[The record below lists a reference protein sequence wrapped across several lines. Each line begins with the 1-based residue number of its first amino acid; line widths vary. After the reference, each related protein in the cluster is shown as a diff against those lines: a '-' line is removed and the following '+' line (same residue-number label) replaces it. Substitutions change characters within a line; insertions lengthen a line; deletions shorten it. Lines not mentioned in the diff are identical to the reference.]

1 MMGRLIKAEFLK
13 LSKSLGYKILLLCTF
28 GYSVMI
34 GLFAMDVETGRPDG
48 VTAYLSV
55 LSDAGM
61 YMSLAAI
68 FAAIFVCN
76 EFSNRTFGMSLF
88 SGCPRWR
95 VLLSKVIVFL
105 IGFMPVVFLEP
116 LMSGI
121 VVSINKGFGDL
132 DTGIWI
138 DLLQATFL
146 FILGSVAIGG
156 FSFMLAVIIKN
167 IVGTI
172 GAGLG
177 LVLGMQMLGI
187 IPQTTALAKLTL
199 MYQVGLLPQPES
211 TGMFIAVTAVTLAV
225 TLAAST
231 FIFEKADLK

>member
-1 MMGRLIKAEFLK
+1 MGRLIKAEFLK

-28 GYSVMI
+28 GFSVMM
-34 GLFAMDVETGRPDG
+34 GLFAMDVETGRADG
-48 VTAYLSV
+48 LTAYLLA

-61 YMSLAAI
+61 YMGLTAV
-68 FAAIFVCN
+68 FAAIFVCS

-88 SGCPRWR
+88 SGCARWR

-105 IGFMPVVFLEP
+105 IGLMPVVFLEP
-116 LMSGI
+116 LMAGFL
-121 VVSINKGFGDL
+121 VSINKGVGSFNA
-132 DTGIWI
+132 GIWTC
-138 DLLQATFL
+138 LFQATCL
-146 FILGSVAIGG
+146 FILGNVAIGG

-172 GAGLG
+172 GAGIG
-177 LVLGMQMLGI
+177 FILVMQMLGG

-211 TGMFIAVTAVTLAV
+211 TGLFIAVTAITLLVTLV
-225 TLAAST
+225 TSAL
-231 FIFEKADLK
+231 IFEKTELK

>member
-28 GYSVMI
+28 GFSVMM
-34 GLFAMDVETGRPDG
+34 GLFAMDVETGSPDG
-48 VTAYLSV
+48 VTAYLSM

-61 YMSLAAI
+61 YMGLTAI

-76 EFSNRTFGMSLF
+76 EFSNRTFSMSLF

-105 IGFMPVVFLEP
+105 IGLMPVVFLEP

-121 VVSINKGFGDL
+121 MVSINKGGGDL
-132 DTGIWI
+132 DAGIWI
-138 DLLQATFL
+138 DIFQATFL
-146 FILGSVAIGG
+146 FILGNVAIGG
-156 FSFMLAVIIKN
+156 FSFMLAIIIKN
-167 IVGTI
+167 IVGSI

-177 LVLGMQMLGI
+177 LMLGMQMLDM

-211 TGMFIAVTAVTLAV
+211 TGMFIAVTAVTLVV
-225 TLAAST
+225 TLAASAL
-231 FIFEKADLK
+231 IFEKTELK

>member
-1 MMGRLIKAEFLK
+1 MGKLIKAEFLK

-28 GYSVMI
+28 GYSVMM
-34 GLFAMDVETGRPDG
+34 GLFAMDTEVGRPDG
-48 VTAYLSV
+48 VTAYLSM

-61 YMSLAAI
+61 YMGMAAI
-68 FAAIFVCN
+68 FAALFVCN
-76 EFSNRTFGMSLF
+76 EYSNRTFGMSLF
-88 SGCPRWR
+88 SGCTRWR
-95 VLLSKVIVFL
+95 VLLSKAIVYL
-105 IGFMPVVFLEP
+105 VGLMPVVFLEP

-121 VVSINKGFGDL
+121 MVSINKGAGSL
-132 DTGIWI
+132 DGGVWI

-146 FILGSVAIGG
+146 FILGAVAIGG
-156 FSFMLAVIIKN
+156 LSFMLGVIIKN

-177 LVLGMQMLGI
+177 LVIGMQMLGI

-211 TGMFIAVTAVTLAV
+211 TGMFIAVTVVTLAM

-231 FIFEKADLK
+231 FIFEKVELK